1 MTILIT
7 ESQYKTIMSEYYD
20 REKPYIRKNVINA
33 LKKAPGYLKSY
44 MRDLPRFYI
53 RDEQGEPYKD
63 ENGEKIIFTTIPE
76 VLYNYFKGNY

>member
-7 ESQYKTIMSEYYD
+7 ESQYKTIMNEYYD
-20 REKPYIRKNVINA
+20 REKPYVRKHVINA

-44 MRDLPRFYI
+44 MKDLPRFYI
-53 RDEQGEPYKD
+53 KD